1 MDSPYVHQSRYVTIS
16 SSPPPSNPNLYRPQI
31 YLAPPPPHRPPP
43 PHPPPQQQLL
53 PPPPPPQQL
62 YHHCQPPPTVPPPVQ
77 KVSFNSHHSQF
88 QFSPNFSP
96 NPKPQNQ
103 YHHHQRSN
111 DFAHR
116 ISINDDR
123 LQQHQQTDRRHHHHR
138 QHPVA
143 DFEARQD
150 VWDRHPRIQPD
161 HRPVVSS
168 LDRHHEFDHRPLSP
182 YRSMDKIKHELDTT
196 SYRFRERYS
205 NDVVQFEHTSS
216 NNSNQRVDF
225 VSHRSQF
232 VSTSDRLN
240 SSNYDNQHGSQ
251 FDSNELMSNN
261 VRDVGLNRPVFK
273 ERESR
278 DSLLGRG
285 SNSENSGDGVRAFS
299 GKREFYASDAG
310 RYGNN
315 RGSREHSYEYN
326 RTPRKQVQKKSALLR
341 IQKPYYRN
349 RDDGELHHL
358 NYEIKSGSFRGK
370 DQVVFSDRDV
380 GEHEQREG
388 SPVELDVSFK
398 SNSLVAK
405 AIVATS
411 SSVSDTNLTPKKG
424 NTRKIVMSNKDHSS
438 LQMNKP
444 LDSSRKLGGSRDA
457 VNNALVSEDKDSKQ
471 AEKKVAPSCANKCD
485 TNSNPCSSGSNTSP
499 AKITVE
505 KLKSIVPEKCGTTK
519 TSALK
524 VAKKKKVAKRVVKKA
539 INPTVHVSGSQ
550 PTEKLDELLK
560 ADASTLGAPAAS
572 VLKMGVKPSKD
583 KISSAAMASG
593 HLDDLQAYTY
603 EANMSPGTEQVGGS
617 PETAMVSKE
626 VSTDGDSCAPCVTKI
641 KRKRSGSI
649 SRLACSSHKETKI
662 DEGSVNADGCLH
674 VLNTASNFDKDLTKL
689 LNETN
694 FSDIGGLEGAD
705 KHFCHNGH
713 SLLHENS
720 ETKEYSEPLLRE
732 GRNINSDLKSLEE
745 IRRHEVHVNTCS
757 SAHGMNTTT
766 SCNIGLLS
774 SQEKMTDSEVGIL
787 NASSKQPCKGQ
798 MSSSVNSSTVE
809 GFPSVMLPGRCE
821 ISAFSSSE
829 ETDFHNASTH
839 VDRSNGDKGSCSG
852 SDRVIINSEE
862 INPGTGDYNG
872 RQLATNE
879 VTIAIEG
886 GHAGGLAN
894 TMFSVGSREDGMSN
908 NTDKCKVM
916 TSVSDLP
923 DAMVSD
929 MDTGPVKAFSSVQS
943 LNTALSVKDS
953 FPVEVRVTEGL
964 DVGLQ
969 SSSDGLSVF
978 RGHNSTGGC
987 CEANVSESSGLN
999 GSSPENRKRRK
1010 VSANHPG
1017 FTSEIVPQIS
1027 EGPVTPDLSTS
1038 GVELPSNSTEG
1049 QMHPEEGVAVSNM
1062 DTLCDSSLP
1071 PCPDGITVLLDSGS
1085 AQISSEVAVS
1095 VHTNASGFGDD
1106 SLKVEPRIVEP
1117 SLAFGES
1124 DNANVRTT
1132 CPPGSEGKQIVNEDP
1147 VVDGTNYNNEDMCT
1161 EKSKMENIEAFVV
1174 EEQVKACN
1182 VTTEFETP
1190 EHQSSDL
1197 NKILPATDVESDCCL
1212 LERGDLSRAYRALVA
1227 DGDGVSTTN
1236 SYDEMMEFDSIS
1248 ELGSPEILSTV
1259 PVMNA
1264 LNHEASASQI
1274 SNEKVCRIEKIPSEE
1289 PVDEGFFNLS
1299 AHTSPSEHAKINLK
1313 LDDMLE
1319 SAHLVAQ
1326 RTVSLPAQDVKDTGL
1341 TLNPMSGETNGKK
1354 HQASHC
1360 VSRIHPRRSSSV
1372 FTASRDLA
1380 SSTRTT
1386 CTTRPRT
1393 WHRTE
1398 SSSASPAPGNK
1409 SLLPPQ
1415 NQLPKK
1421 VAKFQSMSYI
1431 RKGNSLVR
1439 KPAPVAAVSQVSHG
1453 LTSSVYWLNSSG
1465 IGESK
1470 KTRGSE
1476 GGADVVDPTSFLRGV
1491 NAPLERPR
1499 TPPLPVVA
1507 KVPNHATSSTGDYT
1521 SSPVAEP
1528 LPNGCSETKSDT
1540 QKLMEINDELNF
1552 SNAAL
1557 NISKTPV
1564 NQTGSV
1570 NGLESQGE
1578 LNDGTLCTSNVK
1590 RITYLKRKSNQLIAA
1605 SNGCSLSVQNPDKT
1619 QSTASDGYYK
1629 RRKNQLIRTPLESQI
1644 NQTVS
1649 LADGSFTSEGEKC
1662 AKDIF
1667 TRSDMSQS
1675 YKVEKKRQEN
1685 GAESFASETKIRIR
1699 SCRERIFRIGSVR
1712 YKMDSSRR
1720 TLQRISDDSSP
1731 CAAGPTLEK
1740 NAKKS
1745 YIPRRLV
1752 IGNDEYVRIGNGN
1765 QLIRDPKRR
1774 ARVLASEK
1782 VRWSLHTARLRLARK
1797 RKYCQFFTRFGKCN
1811 KDNGKCPYIHD
1822 PSKIAVCTKFLK
1834 GLCSNSD
1841 CKLTHKVIPERMPDC
1856 SYFLQGLCTNKNC
1869 PYRHVHVNPNASTCE
1884 GFLKGYCADGDECR
1898 KKHSYVCPTFK
1909 ATGSCAL
1916 GAKCRLHHPKSRS
1929 NGKKSRR
1936 SRKPKN
1942 THGRYFGSMLVE
1954 DSESQ
1959 TAMSERPT
1967 VQNNGNLFVEGK
1979 LVDYIGLDVSDKEA
1993 GETNDALHE
2002 LLDFNDSGASELQL
2016 DDLDELIKPI
2026 RIMNSHPSSYS
2037 TG

>member
-1 MDSPYVHQSRYVTIS
+1 M
-16 SSPPPSNPNLYRPQI
+16 
-31 YLAPPPPHRPPP
+31 
-43 PHPPPQQQLL
+43 
-53 PPPPPPQQL
+53 
-62 YHHCQPPPTVPPPVQ
+62 
-77 KVSFNSHHSQF
+77 
-88 QFSPNFSP
+88 
-96 NPKPQNQ
+96 
-103 YHHHQRSN
+103 
-111 DFAHR
+111 
-116 ISINDDR
+116 
-123 LQQHQQTDRRHHHHR
+123 
-138 QHPVA
+138 A

-205 NDVVQFEHTSS
+205 NDVVQFEHTGS

-349 RDDGELHHL
+349 RDDGELHHS

-720 ETKEYSEPLLRE
+720 ETKEYSDPLLRE

-809 GFPSVMLPGRCE
+809 G
-821 ISAFSSSE
+821 
-829 ETDFHNASTH
+829 
-839 VDRSNGDKGSCSG
+839 
-852 SDRVIINSEE
+852 
-862 INPGTGDYNG
+862 
-872 RQLATNE
+872 
-879 VTIAIEG
+879 
-886 GHAGGLAN
+886 
-894 TMFSVGSREDGMSN
+894 
-908 NTDKCKVM
+908 
-916 TSVSDLP
+916 
-923 DAMVSD
+923 
-929 MDTGPVKAFSSVQS
+929 
-943 LNTALSVKDS
+943 
-953 FPVEVRVTEGL
+953 
-964 DVGLQ
+964 
-969 SSSDGLSVF
+969 
-978 RGHNSTGGC
+978 
-987 CEANVSESSGLN
+987 
-999 GSSPENRKRRK
+999 
-1010 VSANHPG
+1010 
-1017 FTSEIVPQIS
+1017 
-1027 EGPVTPDLSTS
+1027 
-1038 GVELPSNSTEG
+1038 
-1049 QMHPEEGVAVSNM
+1049 
-1062 DTLCDSSLP
+1062 
-1071 PCPDGITVLLDSGS
+1071 
-1085 AQISSEVAVS
+1085 
-1095 VHTNASGFGDD
+1095 
-1106 SLKVEPRIVEP
+1106 
-1117 SLAFGES
+1117 
-1124 DNANVRTT
+1124 
-1132 CPPGSEGKQIVNEDP
+1132 
-1147 VVDGTNYNNEDMCT
+1147 
-1161 EKSKMENIEAFVV
+1161 
-1174 EEQVKACN
+1174 
-1182 VTTEFETP
+1182 
-1190 EHQSSDL
+1190 
-1197 NKILPATDVESDCCL
+1197 
-1212 LERGDLSRAYRALVA
+1212 
-1227 DGDGVSTTN
+1227 
-1236 SYDEMMEFDSIS
+1236 
-1248 ELGSPEILSTV
+1248 
-1259 PVMNA
+1259 
-1264 LNHEASASQI
+1264 
-1274 SNEKVCRIEKIPSEE
+1274 
-1289 PVDEGFFNLS
+1289 
-1299 AHTSPSEHAKINLK
+1299 
-1313 LDDMLE
+1313 
-1319 SAHLVAQ
+1319 
-1326 RTVSLPAQDVKDTGL
+1326 
-1341 TLNPMSGETNGKK
+1341 
-1354 HQASHC
+1354 
-1360 VSRIHPRRSSSV
+1360 
-1372 FTASRDLA
+1372 
-1380 SSTRTT
+1380 
-1386 CTTRPRT
+1386 
-1393 WHRTE
+1393 
-1398 SSSASPAPGNK
+1398 
-1409 SLLPPQ
+1409 
-1415 NQLPKK
+1415 
-1421 VAKFQSMSYI
+1421 
-1431 RKGNSLVR
+1431 
-1439 KPAPVAAVSQVSHG
+1439 
-1453 LTSSVYWLNSSG
+1453 
-1465 IGESK
+1465 
-1470 KTRGSE
+1470 
-1476 GGADVVDPTSFLRGV
+1476 
-1491 NAPLERPR
+1491 
-1499 TPPLPVVA
+1499 
-1507 KVPNHATSSTGDYT
+1507 
-1521 SSPVAEP
+1521 
-1528 LPNGCSETKSDT
+1528 
-1540 QKLMEINDELNF
+1540 
-1552 SNAAL
+1552 
-1557 NISKTPV
+1557 
-1564 NQTGSV
+1564 
-1570 NGLESQGE
+1570 
-1578 LNDGTLCTSNVK
+1578 
-1590 RITYLKRKSNQLIAA
+1590 
-1605 SNGCSLSVQNPDKT
+1605 
-1619 QSTASDGYYK
+1619 
-1629 RRKNQLIRTPLESQI
+1629 
-1644 NQTVS
+1644 
-1649 LADGSFTSEGEKC
+1649 
-1662 AKDIF
+1662 
-1667 TRSDMSQS
+1667 
-1675 YKVEKKRQEN
+1675 
-1685 GAESFASETKIRIR
+1685 
-1699 SCRERIFRIGSVR
+1699 
-1712 YKMDSSRR
+1712 
-1720 TLQRISDDSSP
+1720 
-1731 CAAGPTLEK
+1731 
-1740 NAKKS
+1740 
-1745 YIPRRLV
+1745 
-1752 IGNDEYVRIGNGN
+1752 
-1765 QLIRDPKRR
+1765 
-1774 ARVLASEK
+1774 
-1782 VRWSLHTARLRLARK
+1782 
-1797 RKYCQFFTRFGKCN
+1797 
-1811 KDNGKCPYIHD
+1811 
-1822 PSKIAVCTKFLK
+1822 
-1834 GLCSNSD
+1834 
-1841 CKLTHKVIPERMPDC
+1841 
-1856 SYFLQGLCTNKNC
+1856 
-1869 PYRHVHVNPNASTCE
+1869 
-1884 GFLKGYCADGDECR
+1884 
-1898 KKHSYVCPTFK
+1898 
-1909 ATGSCAL
+1909 
-1916 GAKCRLHHPKSRS
+1916 
-1929 NGKKSRR
+1929 
-1936 SRKPKN
+1936 
-1942 THGRYFGSMLVE
+1942 
-1954 DSESQ
+1954 
-1959 TAMSERPT
+1959 
-1967 VQNNGNLFVEGK
+1967 
-1979 LVDYIGLDVSDKEA
+1979 
-1993 GETNDALHE
+1993 
-2002 LLDFNDSGASELQL
+2002 
-2016 DDLDELIKPI
+2016 
-2026 RIMNSHPSSYS
+2026 
-2037 TG
+2037 